1 MKEFIAIFTNTPLI
15 ASVVAWFFAQ
25 LIKFVISFWQNKKP
39 DWGLFMSTGG
49 FPSSHVATVG
59 ALATSM
65 GLNFGFDSGLFATAL
80 IMTSVVIS
88 DARGIR
94 QAAGKQ
100 AKALNQIMEDLYQN
114 KGLKIERLKELL
126 GHTALEIFGGA
137 VLGALV
143 AVLLYNY

>member
-1 MKEFIAIFTNTPLI
+1 MKDFISIFSNIPLI
-15 ASVVAWFFAQ
+15 VSIVAWFFAQ
-25 LIKFVISFWQNKKP
+25 FIKFLISLYKTKKP

-59 ALATSM
+59 ALATSI
-65 GLNFGFDSGLFATAL
+65 GLNFGFDSGIFAVAI

-114 KGLKIERLKELL
+114 KGLKIERLRELL
-126 GHTALEIFGGA
+126 GHTSVEIFGGA
-137 VLGALV
+137 VLGAFIAILF
-143 AVLLYNY
+143 NI